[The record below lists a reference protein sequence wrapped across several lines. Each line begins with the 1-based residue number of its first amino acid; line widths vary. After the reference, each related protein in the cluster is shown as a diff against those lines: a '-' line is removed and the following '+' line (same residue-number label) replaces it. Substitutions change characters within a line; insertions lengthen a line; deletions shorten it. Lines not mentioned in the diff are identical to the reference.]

1 MGCGQSEP
9 PRHDVQQDVCIY
21 GKRTILYSFLRG
33 LATSPSAN
41 EGVHALDRQVDRRK
55 RAASPPEKND
65 ARDTRRSHTIFRDL
79 RRFGPRR
86 PPDRRARATQ
96 NKGRAG
102 LMVANDHVGHPIS
115 SRSRPYTPRTAHASQ
130 EAARSHTPNA
140 VFRAGTCTLLRS
152 MWVDF
157 PIKR

>member
-1 MGCGQSEP
+1 M
-9 PRHDVQQDVCIY
+9 
-21 GKRTILYSFLRG
+21 RG
-33 LATSPSAN
+33 PTTSPSAN
-41 EGVHALDRQVDRRK
+41 EGIHALDRQVHQRK

-140 VFRAGTCTLLRS
+140 VFRAGTCSQGTNLLDAQLMFRRGQEAS
-152 MWVDF
+152 PRTSCRHMQRVCGVCVF
-157 PIKR
+157 RKGE